1 MIDAMH
7 CPVRAIRRV
16 SFRILSSVEALE
28 LPEVLAEAMA
38 SRDSIVRL
46 RAARVALN
54 HFRNEEL
61 RAKAS
66 ELLRDRSAAI
76 RLEALRTI
84 ASSFPGAIDK
94 ALQSAVLDSNAAI
107 RNEARFLLGKIEKQ
121 DFLTMYREALTN
133 PRTPILLAA
142 IAGIS
147 ETGTSADAKLL
158 LPLLSHPLPRIRK
171 TAVKFFAKL
180 GGDDSIEQVIER
192 LLDRSPGVS
201 KQASQALARISAP
214 IDATSLWRL
223 FCESNI
229 VHVRRNVL
237 PLLAALPK
245 WESITYL
252 LLASNDDDEVIAKQ
266 ARDQVLRWH
275 SMFNRYQALPTL
287 TQLTRLEEALLQA
300 RDLLPPHV
308 SDLIRFSVNDLRGV
322 LTRNQS

>member
-1 MIDAMH
+1 
-7 CPVRAIRRV
+7 
-16 SFRILSSVEALE
+16 
-28 LPEVLAEAMA
+28 
-38 SRDSIVRL
+38 
-46 RAARVALN
+46 
-54 HFRNEEL
+54 
-61 RAKAS
+61 
-66 ELLRDRSAAI
+66 
-76 RLEALRTI
+76 
-84 ASSFPGAIDK
+84 
-94 ALQSAVLDSNAAI
+94 
-107 RNEARFLLGKIEKQ
+107 
-121 DFLTMYREALTN
+121 
-133 PRTPILLAA
+133 
-142 IAGIS
+142 
-147 ETGTSADAKLL
+147 
-158 LPLLSHPLPRIRK
+158 
-171 TAVKFFAKL
+171 
-180 GGDDSIEQVIER
+180 
-192 LLDRSPGVS
+192 
-201 KQASQALARISAP
+201 
-214 IDATSLWRL
+214 LWRL